1 MHYPPNTTGLA
12 VTGMMF
18 AYVAQS
24 VCSTTEAN
32 AGLGNNPKEN
42 ISLGPLVD
50 ALLVYLNK
58 G

>member
-18 AYVAQS
+18 ADVAQS
-24 VCSTTEAN
+24 VWSTTEAN

-50 ALLVYLNK
+50 ALLV
-58 G
+58 

>member
-1 MHYPPNTTGLA
+1 MQYPPNTTGQA
-12 VTGMMF
+12 VTGMTF
-18 AYVAQS
+18 AEVAQS
-24 VCSTTEAN
+24 VCSTTGAI